1 MELSLSTR
9 AVGDR
14 AVIETAGQIDVYT
27 AAQFRQEIND
37 AIDAGKKHLIIDLN
51 QIVFLDSTG
60 LGVLVGGL
68 KRVRTLNG
76 SLSVVCSDPD
86 VLRPFQITGLDKVFA
101 IHDTVDRAVE
111 AVTGDPAGPG
121 QASRGST

>member
-27 AAQFRQEIND
+27 AAQFRQEITD
-37 AIDAGKKHLIIDLN
+37 AIDAGKRHLIIDLN

-68 KRVRTLNG
+68 KRVRTLGG
-76 SLSVVCSDPD
+76 SLSVVCSDLD
-86 VLRPFQITGLDKVFA
+86 VLRPFHITGLDKVFV
-101 IHDTVDRAVE
+101 IHDTVDQAVD
-111 AVTGDPAGPG
+111 AVSGGPAGSDR
-121 QASRGST
+121 ASRDNT